1 MLNKTTHLW
10 CFWQS
15 YLSNCPT
22 FCFNLS
28 VTIAGSPH
36 LQFAT
41 VKVWTTNICNL
52 SVSPE
57 VKPIDAFQI
66 CANGPKDAG
75 ACKGDS
81 GGPLFNT
88 TFNNGEVRTYQV
100 GIVSFGATQK
110 SCGNPE
116 LPTVFTRVDQY
127 LEWIKDNVVDDWIEI
142 KEVVFWKCVYFRIR
156 LCSKEH
162 WNWFKNLYDCPILVF
177 PPSFLYLLR

>member
-1 MLNKTTHLW
+1 M
-10 CFWQS
+10 
-15 YLSNCPT
+15 
-22 FCFNLS
+22 
-28 VTIAGSPH
+28 
-36 LQFAT
+36 QFASI
-41 VKVWTTNICNL
+41 KVWNQNLCNL

-57 VKPIDAFQI
+57 VKPIDDNQI

-88 TFNNGEVRTYQV
+88 TFTNEEVRSYQV

-127 LEWIKDNVVDDWIEI
+127 LKWIE
-142 KEVVFWKCVYFRIR
+142 
-156 LCSKEH
+156 EH
-162 WNWFKNLYDCPILVF
+162 VIDEK
-177 PPSFLYLLR
+177 